1 METTE
6 NIFELNYKSEKN
18 DYNKLKSILLQIL
31 LIPSL
36 ILFGSYQN
44 PDKAKI
50 DYNDFIVIGLYDT
63 ENIKSLENNDLNS
76 QIYHLVISFY
86 ENRDYE
92 PAWLNGYT
100 FNKQFV
106 RYINLLDSAKYFG
119 FPADFFNATEI
130 KSSFNEIKQS
140 GRNTNFIQKAIELEF
155 ATTFSAF
162 KYMIFVNQGISAYDT
177 SEHFLNF
184 IDTLPLYLDKSLK
197 ENALT
202 NNIKAL
208 QPDFVEHQKLIVS
221 LSYFIDLQLSLR
233 YTTPAFID
241 DKLLAKSLYYTG
253 ITSHPQFD
261 STNTKADALFKLQG
275 IYGLRKDSLLNRPTH
290 KVLVDLIDQ
299 RYYQACLNVNR
310 LRKLNQ
316 TGNNYLFV
324 NIPSFK
330 LHVIESKQI
339 KEVFNVVV
347 GKKQTPTPVLSSSI
361 EKVVANPFWTV
372 PKSIANNEMLN
383 KIRKDSTYLKKH
395 GYYIINNYEETVDE
409 SLINWN
415 DSDPLG
421 NKYWIRQTNSRA
433 NALGQVKFLF
443 PNEYSVYLHDTPSKS
458 LFKNQ
463 YRAYSH
469 GCVRLENPDKLA
481 QYLTDKFNAEKVD
494 MKSLISQ
501 SEHQV
506 IDLTQK
512 IDIHIQY
519 ITSLGNENNE
529 IEFYNDIYDLDKKEL
544 SSVFQGQTQI

>member
-1 METTE
+1 
-6 NIFELNYKSEKN
+6 
-18 DYNKLKSILLQIL
+18 
-31 LIPSL
+31 
-36 ILFGSYQN
+36 
-44 PDKAKI
+44 
-50 DYNDFIVIGLYDT
+50 
-63 ENIKSLENNDLNS
+63 
-76 QIYHLVISFY
+76 
-86 ENRDYE
+86 
-92 PAWLNGYT
+92 
-100 FNKQFV
+100 
-106 RYINLLDSAKYFG
+106 
-119 FPADFFNATEI
+119 
-130 KSSFNEIKQS
+130 
-140 GRNTNFIQKAIELEF
+140 
-155 ATTFSAF
+155 
-162 KYMIFVNQGISAYDT
+162 
-177 SEHFLNF
+177 
-184 IDTLPLYLDKSLK
+184 
-197 ENALT
+197 
-202 NNIKAL
+202 
-208 QPDFVEHQKLIVS
+208 
-221 LSYFIDLQLSLR
+221 
-233 YTTPAFID
+233 
-241 DKLLAKSLYYTG
+241 
-253 ITSHPQFD
+253 
-261 STNTKADALFKLQG
+261 
-275 IYGLRKDSLLNRPTH
+275 
-290 KVLVDLIDQ
+290 VLVNLIDQ

-361 EKVVANPFWTV
+361 ERVVANPYWTV
-372 PKSIANNEMLN
+372 PKSIANNEMLY

-506 IDLTQK
+506 IDLSEK

-529 IEFYNDIYDLDKKEL
+529 IEFYNDIYDLDKNEL
-544 SSVFQGQTQI
+544 NSVFQGQNQI